1 MDEDNILYCKTCLS
15 FAVVNEDG
23 IDYCEECGST
33 DIGEMDITEW
43 ENAYIKR
50 YGHKYK
56 ENKQS
61 TW

>member
-33 DIGEMDITEW
+33 DIGEMDIMEW